1 MKVKRQSR
9 RHEVSGLMRVVRHWP
24 MADAQIGCPLYGSH
38 LEVSLSSQRY
48 RVIDIGSEGAS
59 SALKRSALKRGMA
72 QQNVT
77 GS

>member
-1 MKVKRQSR
+1 
-9 RHEVSGLMRVVRHWP
+9 